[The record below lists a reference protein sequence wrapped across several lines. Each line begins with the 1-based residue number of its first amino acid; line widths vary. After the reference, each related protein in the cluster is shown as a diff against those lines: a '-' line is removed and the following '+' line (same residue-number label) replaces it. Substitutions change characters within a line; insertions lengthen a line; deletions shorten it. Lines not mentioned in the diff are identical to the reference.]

1 MYKVSKEAVC
11 FSLYLMLLIFVI
23 FTGCS
28 INAPIVSSQDYYGK
42 DVLVS
47 NQRYDNYTELKT
59 FEYSVDKLKQ
69 LNDKLGYKDFDII
82 TTDDTITIDGYINS
96 RKVNSVEDALENITM
111 VRSILGLINPKEQ
124 LRISKYIDNESYT
137 FDQYYNGIRV
147 YDARVTV
154 NIDTDSKLIT
164 YTTSS
169 VLPIETL
176 KKVGT
181 GYILS
186 ENKIVADT
194 YKGKTVD
201 EKVIWSVNKYREKP
215 VVAYILSGD
224 GKTLVIN
231 AHDGTYID
239 CWSNIMT

>member
-1 MYKVSKEAVC
+1 MYKVNKEVVC

-23 FTGCS
+23 LTGCS
-28 INAPIVSSQDYYGK
+28 TNTPVVSSQDYYGK
-42 DVLVS
+42 DLS
-47 NQRYDNYTELKT
+47 ESKQRYDNYTELKT

-69 LNDKLGYKDFDII
+69 LNDKLGYKDFDIM

-96 RKVNSVEDALENITM
+96 RKVNSAEDALENITM

-124 LRISKYIDNESYT
+124 LRISKYMDNESYT

-147 YDARVTV
+147 YDARITV

-176 KKVGT
+176 KKVGM

-186 ENKIVADT
+186 ENKIVSDT

-224 GKTLVIN
+224 GKTLVVN

-239 CWSNIMT
+239 GWSNIMT